1 MNNRKQKNAVIAAA
15 AAVAAAMLAGCSMF
29 NESSSAETTASQTVT
44 AERRTVIT
52 TKVADIEIKPDNDDE
67 GAEGYTTTTT
77 VTGHLDTDFSMDD
90 GYDMKIRATMTSK
103 TEETAPPPESSEEV
117 SEASTETKKSTTTTA
132 FKSDALFGMPDEA
145 GYSSDKKYKV
155 TSDTT
160 YLNLRFGPSRMYDVQ
175 LQIPDGAEVTGYGKV
190 EESGTGEE
198 WVYVDYN
205 GTKGWV
211 MRKLLS

>member
-1 MNNRKQKNAVIAAA
+1 MNNRREKKAVIT
-15 AAVAAAMLAGCSMF
+15 AAVLAVFLAGCSMF
-29 NESSSAETTASQTVT
+29 NESSAAETTTAQTVT

-52 TKVADIEIKPDNDDE
+52 TKVAELEIKPDNDDE

-103 TEETAPPPESSEEV
+103 TEETLPPPDSSEEV

-132 FKSDALFGMPDEA
+132 FKNDALFDMPDEA
-145 GYSSDKKYKV
+145 AYSSSKKYKV

-175 LQIPDGAEVTGYGKV
+175 LQIPDGVEVTGYGKMM
-190 EESGTGEE
+190 ESATGEE
-198 WVYVDYN
+198 WVYIDYN